1 MSCSQV
7 GDYDRALCLLW
18 DALRIRKLSS
28 EPLKLA
34 SSLRLLADL
43 HFSKNE
49 NMHAALF
56 YEECAL
62 HLKEHNMADPH
73 LPLVLIDLARTKD
86 RLGEYIE
93 SMNFFEEALRFYEN
107 ALDQDDELIASLQYE
122 MGVLAFQMGE
132 RTRGELCFRQFIRIR
147 KTKGNRIDEGVANA
161 LFVLGSLH
169 WAMKKRDDACAC
181 WTEALEIFKALG
193 RPDEDSY
200 VKSLTSKLKKA
211 QRRPIARLFR
221 GS

>member
-1 MSCSQV
+1 MIEKTEK
-7 GDYDRALCLLW
+7 RAW
-18 DALRIRKLSS
+18 RSLSIGMVQRF
-28 EPLKLA
+28 LT
-34 SSLRLLADL
+34 
-43 HFSKNE
+43 
-49 NMHAALF
+49 ALF
-56 YEECAL
+56 APLLVSCR
-62 HLKEHNMADPH
+62 M
-73 LPLVLIDLARTKD
+73 LPAFREFT
-86 RLGEYIE
+86 RGE
-93 SMNFFEEALRFYEN
+93 SLPFFYEN